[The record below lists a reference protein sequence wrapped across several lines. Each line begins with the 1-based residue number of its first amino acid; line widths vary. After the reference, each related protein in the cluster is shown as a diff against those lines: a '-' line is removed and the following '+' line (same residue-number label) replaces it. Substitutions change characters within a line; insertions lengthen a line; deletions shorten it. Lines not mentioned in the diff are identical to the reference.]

1 VTLKASGDFVKPQ
14 KLKKMKTK
22 LMLLSNAQGQLSRAE
37 MKQIMAGDENYSHCY
52 TEETSCSYYEAGTGN
67 ITGKCGL
74 NSNDRC
80 VCIGPNSS
88 IISSQCSSSSGGG
101 EFI

>member
-1 VTLKASGDFVKPQ
+1 MET
-14 KLKKMKTK
+14 KKMSLATVAGK
-22 LMLLSNAQGQLSRAE
+22 LSRAE
-37 MKQIMAGDENYSHCY
+37 MKNVMAGETGVSHCY
-52 TEETSCSYYEAGTGN
+52 TEVQSCSYYEAGTGAV
-67 ITGKCGL
+67 TGKCGL

-88 IISSQCSSSSGGG
+88 IVSSQCSSSSGGS